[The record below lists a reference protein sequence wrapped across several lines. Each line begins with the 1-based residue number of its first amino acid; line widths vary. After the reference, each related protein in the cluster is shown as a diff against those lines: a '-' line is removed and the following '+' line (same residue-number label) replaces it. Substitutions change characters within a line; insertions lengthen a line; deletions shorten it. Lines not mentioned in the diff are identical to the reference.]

1 MALTLIGSFTS
12 PYVRKIRLL
21 LWEDKTVEFRPVNY
35 FEEEGNKYLKAINP
49 FNQLPMMLDGDQP
62 IYDSRV
68 MFNYITKKK
77 GLKPLT
83 IEEENILSAIDTTL
97 ASAVNLFSLRK
108 GGIDIDAGNHYFIE
122 RQKERLPSLLNLITP
137 WAKTQEP
144 AKDWNFLTMSLY
156 SLLYWLEFREMY
168 DIKKHPDLVNF
179 MERFKNCPGVAETD
193 IPKA

>member
-35 FEEEGNKYLKAINP
+35 FEEEGNKYLKEINP

-168 DIKKHPDLVNF
+168 DIKIHPDLVNF